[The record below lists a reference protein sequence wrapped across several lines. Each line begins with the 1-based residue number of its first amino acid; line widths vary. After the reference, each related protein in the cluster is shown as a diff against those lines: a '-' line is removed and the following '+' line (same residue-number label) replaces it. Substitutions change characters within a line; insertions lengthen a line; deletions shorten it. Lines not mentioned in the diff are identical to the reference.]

1 VRLWRY
7 APTSELLHR
16 EDRDQ
21 ADEAIT
27 LPVAFSDA
35 KQILVVLVQGYNLID
50 FVRPLS
56 LPRHPHTQ
64 PARENAVYLYKLVG
78 GNQLKQEHVLP
89 LCSAPYDAALD
100 GEGNLW
106 VTTFG
111 GLEIFASSEG
121 DTFSPVE
128 EGHALSLTRRMV
140 DDSRKLLDVKTVES
154 NAQALSY
161 SSMRKRKKQAEATT
175 NATNTTTQSKEKRK
189 QTRKKQRARGKS
201 EEQVTP
207 MEEVE
212 GEKEPPSS

>member
-128 EGHALSLTRRMV
+128 EGSVFFCLLLFIIDIGRGVVCLPVLVLLSLNST
-140 DDSRKLLDVKTVES
+140 K
-154 NAQALSY
+154 
-161 SSMRKRKKQAEATT
+161 
-175 NATNTTTQSKEKRK
+175 TTQ
-189 QTRKKQRARGKS
+189 
-201 EEQVTP
+201 V
-207 MEEVE
+207 M
-212 GEKEPPSS
+212 PSV

>member
-35 KQILVVLVQGYNLID
+35 KQILVVLVQG
-50 FVRPLS
+50 
-56 LPRHPHTQ
+56 
-64 PARENAVYLYKLVG
+64 ENAVYLYKLVG